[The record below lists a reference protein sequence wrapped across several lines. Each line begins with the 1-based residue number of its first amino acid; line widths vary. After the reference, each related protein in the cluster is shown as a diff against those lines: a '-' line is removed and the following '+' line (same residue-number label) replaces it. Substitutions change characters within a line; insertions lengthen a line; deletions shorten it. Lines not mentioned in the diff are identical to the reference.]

1 MFSKIP
7 DDKFASSIGDL
18 QGQEQLQLWNSKG
31 KWLVRKQ
38 ELPQTPCTLICS
50 EAKCCVWKFPN
61 KQSESIL
68 KILSAVYLKKASI
81 VQSVTLQPV
90 AGGTSYSGYAG
101 IYPQSHSTATSC
113 SSP

>member
-1 MFSKIP
+1 MSMFSKIP
-7 DDKFASSIGDL
+7 EDKFASSIGDL

-81 VQSVTLQPV
+81 VQSVTLQQNHQLLV
-90 AGGTSYSGYAG
+90 LIKSKY
-101 IYPQSHSTATSC
+101 
-113 SSP
+113 